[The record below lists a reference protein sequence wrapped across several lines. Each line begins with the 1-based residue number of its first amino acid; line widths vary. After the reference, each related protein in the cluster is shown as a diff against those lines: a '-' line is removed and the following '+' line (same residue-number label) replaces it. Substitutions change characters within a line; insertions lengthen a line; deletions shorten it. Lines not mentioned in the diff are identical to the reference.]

1 MLLRRLTQSTLKHDW
16 MSSTI
21 EFILLVVGIFLG
33 FQFDRWNEGR
43 LQQQEANEYSIQ
55 LLDDMSIELR
65 DIEFQMNYYETV
77 RAFGLEALTAWEE
90 SQNASAEELI
100 IAFYQASNV
109 MPLSSVRGSYD
120 ALSSK
125 GLMGLV
131 GGPEFGSKVSAYYSQ
146 DLDALVASVPYR
158 MEVRGVLPNHVQQAV
173 RDTCSRL
180 VGSGLLVEVLTGDC
194 DIEVSEQEAQEI
206 LGSLTNH
213 HRLQFYLRQ
222 SISKDSVGIYI
233 LGTQRESLEQLRAE
247 LLAIQDA
254 RR

>member
-1 MLLRRLTQSTLKHDW
+1 

-55 LLDDMSIELR
+55 LLDDMSIELQ
-65 DIEFQMNYYETV
+65 DIEMQMNYHEQV
-77 RAFGLEALTAWEE
+77 LAFGMTALTAWQEA
-90 SQNASAEELI
+90 QDVSAEELV

-109 MPLSSVRGSYD
+109 TPRASVRGSYD

-146 DLDALVASVPYR
+146 DLNSLVADVPYR
-158 MEVRGVLPNHVQQAV
+158 MEVRGVLPNSVQQAV
-173 RDTCSRL
+173 RANCSRL
-180 VGSGLLVEVLTGDC
+180 VGSGLLVEELSDDCTIDISAEEAEKVL
-194 DIEVSEQEAQEI
+194 SE
-206 LGSLTNH
+206 LRTH
-213 HRLQFYLRQ
+213 PRLQFYLRQ
-222 SISKDSVGIYI
+222 SISKDSVGRYV
-233 LGTQRESLEQLRAE
+233 LESKRESLELLRAE
-247 LLAIQDA
+247 LQTIHDA